1 MVLSGALR
9 TVAVGICIGAVAALA
24 GSKLIASQLYGISG
38 RDPLTYAVIAAALGL
53 VAVAASGIPALR
65 ATRID
70 PMAALRAE

>member
-9 TVAVGICIGAVAALA
+9 TVAAGICIGAIAALA
-24 GSKLIASQLYGISG
+24 GSKLIASQLYGIG
-38 RDPLTYAVIAAALGL
+38 ARDPLTYAVIATLLGL